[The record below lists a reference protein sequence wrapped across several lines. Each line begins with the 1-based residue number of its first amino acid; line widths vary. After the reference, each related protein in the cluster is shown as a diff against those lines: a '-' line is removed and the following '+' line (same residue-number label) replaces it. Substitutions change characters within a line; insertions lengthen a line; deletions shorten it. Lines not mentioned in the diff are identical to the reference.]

1 MSARTKARKRALD
14 ALFAADVTGSNP
26 LTLLEDTRSEVGDRQ
41 NQEAI
46 FDYAEMLVTG
56 YLQNADSIDT
66 QLRMLAD
73 NWSLERM
80 PNVDRAILRL
90 ASWEILYNDEV
101 PSEVAI
107 AEAVA
112 LAGDYSTED
121 SSKFVNGVLARLSKG
136 STAL

>member
-56 YLQNADSIDT
+56 YLQNADGIDT

-112 LAGDYSTED
+112 LAGEYSTED

>member
-1 MSARTKARKRALD
+1 M
-14 ALFAADVTGSNP
+14 
-26 LTLLEDTRSEVGDRQ
+26 TLLEQTKTEVEDRQ

-80 PNVDRAILRL
+80 PNVDRAILRM

-101 PSEVAI
+101 PNEVAI
-107 AEAVA
+107 SEAVA
-112 LAGDYSTED
+112 LAAEYSTDD
-121 SSKFVNGVLARLSKG
+121 SSKFVNGVLARLGKG
-136 STAL
+136 SAAL

>member
-14 ALFAADVTGSNP
+14 ALFASDVTGINA
-26 LTLLEDTRSEVGDRQ
+26 LTLLEQTRAEVEDRQ
-41 NQEAI
+41 NQDAI

-80 PNVDRAILRL
+80 PNVDRAVLRL

-101 PSEVAI
+101 PNEVAI

-112 LAGDYSTED
+112 LAGEYSTED

>member
-1 MSARTKARKRALD
+1 MD
-14 ALFAADVTGSNP
+14 ALFASDVTGQNA
-26 LTLLEDTRSEVGDRQ
+26 LALLEQTRSEVGDRQ
-41 NQEAI
+41 NQDAI

-80 PNVDRAILRL
+80 PNVDRAVLRL

-101 PSEVAI
+101 PNEVAI
-107 AEAVA
+107 SEAVA
-112 LAGDYSTED
+112 LASEYSTED

-136 STAL
+136 SAAL

>member
-1 MSARTKARKRALD
+1 LD
-14 ALFAADVTGSNP
+14 ALFASDVTGQNALS
-26 LTLLEDTRSEVGDRQ
+26 LLEQTRNEVEDRQ
-41 NQEAI
+41 NQDAI

-90 ASWEILYNDEV
+90 ASWEILYNEEV
-101 PSEVAI
+101 PNEVAI
-107 AEAVA
+107 AEAVS
-112 LAGDYSTED
+112 LAGEYSTED

>member
-1 MSARTKARKRALD
+1 MD
-14 ALFAADVTGSNP
+14 ALFASDVAGQNALS
-26 LTLLEDTRSEVGDRQ
+26 LLEQTRNEVEDRQ
-41 NQEAI
+41 NQDAI

-56 YLQNADSIDT
+56 YLQNADGIDT

-101 PSEVAI
+101 PNEVAI
-107 AEAVA
+107 AEAVS
-112 LAGDYSTED
+112 LAGVYSTED